1 MLEQYDGE
9 QIIRI
14 EKDIR
19 VRTLDS
25 SEVRWS
31 AVNDPAVTD
40 VRLESGRMLGRLLSS
55 ILR

>member
-40 VRLESGRMLGRLLSS
+40 VRLESGRMLG
-55 ILR
+55 